1 MIKCGINDKMNK
13 PNVHMFHC
21 YAEPLFCNCEICQ
34 DCNQFCG
41 VYSYRLQIVF
51 CALLHN
57 FKHIKTRM
65 VMPVD
70 ITYMT
75 SYEFL
80 KQINRHHEQIT
91 TTAEFLYIPNVS
103 LFQRL
108 FCAGLFNDIPYTGV
122 RPKTCIS

>member
-1 MIKCGINDKMNK
+1 
-13 PNVHMFHC
+13 
-21 YAEPLFCNCEICQ
+21 
-34 DCNQFCG
+34 
-41 VYSYRLQIVF
+41 
-51 CALLHN
+51 
-57 FKHIKTRM
+57 M

-75 SYEFL
+75 CYEFL

-91 TTAEFLYIPNVS
+91 TTECAYIPNVS
-103 LFQRL
+103 LSQRL